1 MRPGGIIVFS
11 AEKANSFPGRA
22 AFPCIRVTLDLNAP
36 VGRARS
42 RPREVGGKNLAVRT
56 EQLRVVVG
64 CGSALGPRPFAPT
77 VTIVNDV
84 LIAVVRSPW
93 PVAARRKHHG
103 AAA

>member
-1 MRPGGIIVFS
+1 MAKWISFAAGGIIV
-11 AEKANSFPGRA
+11 FPGRA

-64 CGSALGPRPFAPT
+64 CGCTLGPRPFAPAT
-77 VTIVNDV
+77 TMF
-84 LIAVVRSPW
+84 
-93 PVAARRKHHG
+93 
-103 AAA
+103 